1 MHFPRLPDLS
11 VPLSARDNSWQTHF
25 ARLKHFHGRI
35 LPFLLL
41 GACFTVTKGQD
52 KPAGASRL
60 ASYTGSFSSADVE
73 IRIEPDVA
81 GLKAKLQYK
90 AAPYT
95 AKATVQGDSA
105 QGEFT
110 DGIDSWPFT
119 LTPISSGLE
128 FQTGSFRSNLDRK
141 TDLSSGSDTLQ
152 AQPVAGSP
160 SAVEKASLQVSSD
173 KREYAHGD
181 VMQISVEVPQD
192 GFLRL
197 YGVSADGSTSLL
209 FPNKWVRDDKVAKGK
224 IVLPGADAVYDFMLA
239 LNEGQTKVTES
250 VHAVFSSTPFA
261 DSGKDGIKFG
271 SATFEGLGTTNN
283 AQRST
288 RGLTP
293 TARVKA
299 FSVETKYDL
308 NR

>member
-141 TDLSSGSDTLQ
+141 TALSPGSDTVQ
-152 AQPVAGSP
+152 AQPMADSP

-239 LNEGQTKVTES
+239 LNAGQTKVTES
-250 VHAVFSSTPFA
+250 VHAVF
-261 DSGKDGIKFG
+261 
-271 SATFEGLGTTNN
+271 
-283 AQRST
+283 
-288 RGLTP
+288 
-293 TARVKA
+293 
-299 FSVETKYDL
+299 
-308 NR
+308 